1 MKARAVKNFLL
12 ALSCPKRT
20 GLIYTVTRWLAE
32 QDCHVIESDTYIDP
46 HSERFFMRVHFGG
59 RVTLG
64 SLWRTFSPLAE
75 QLEMQW
81 DLSAGDTRPRAL
93 IMVSRDLH
101 CLLDLLNRTR
111 MDKLRLDIPLII
123 SNHADAGQLAGESG
137 IDFLHLPVTPDN
149 KEEQEE
155 RLIDEIEENNID
167 FVVLAR
173 YMRILGAEVCNRM
186 AGRIINI
193 HHSFLPGFKGAR
205 PYQQAHR
212 RGVKLIGATAHYV
225 TADLDEGPIIE
236 QDVEAV
242 THRMSPAELTA
253 VGHDIERIVLA
264 RAVLYHIQRRVLIN
278 GRRTVVFR

>member
-1 MKARAVKNFLL
+1 MKARTVKNFLL

-32 QDCHVIESDTYIDP
+32 QGCHVIESDTYIDP

-59 RVTLG
+59 KVTLG
-64 SLWRTFSPLAE
+64 SLWRTFAPLADE
-75 QLEMQW
+75 LEMQW
-81 DLSAGDTRPRAL
+81 DLSADDTRPRAL
-93 IMVSRDLH
+93 IMVSRELH

-123 SNHADAGQLAGESG
+123 SNHPDAGQLAEESG
-137 IDFLHLPVTPDN
+137 INFLHLPITPEN
-149 KEEQEE
+149 KDEQEE

-173 YMRILGAEVCNRM
+173 YMRIIGPDVCERM

-205 PYQQAHR
+205 PYHQAHR